1 MERYVQNEWGRSV
14 DSTSGGKKS
23 LPISFADDRPHAID
37 IFVCVRRED
46 REEMEKSDLFSHFD
60 LMLFFIRPQSSGD

>member
-1 MERYVQNEWGRSV
+1 MELDPKREWKGTFRMN
-14 DSTSGGKKS
+14 GGEVSIQHQEEKKS

-46 REEMEKSDLFSHFD
+46 REREKNGN
-60 LMLFFIRPQSSGD
+60 I